1 MNKMQMNKFI
11 KYFKDGTLFSRLK
24 RRLLMNLLPKIFNLL
39 PQKKVK
45 NNKIVFSNFDGSGY
59 GDNPKY
65 IAEYIIENKL
75 NYELVWLIDK
85 NKNIDK
91 SLFPKNI
98 RIVNYI
104 SFSALKEL
112 ASAKI
117 WIDNIRKVFYPR
129 KKKEQIYIQTWHGL
143 FALKMIEKDA
153 TSLPESYIKKA
164 KLDSANIDLILSGC
178 KFKTKIFQNSFWY
191 DGEVAEF
198 GTPRTDIFFDKAKI
212 KNAKK
217 KIYDF
222 YGIDENTKILLY
234 APTFRK
240 TNSLDPYLLD
250 YVYLQKAIEKKFGG
264 DWVIMVRLHPNL
276 VRYMNNLDIPKNVI
290 NASFYMDSQELLCAS
305 EIVISDYSSIVFD
318 YFLLNRPVFLFC
330 TDLQDYTKNDRDF
343 YININELPFDL
354 AENNS
359 EMLKNI
365 ENFQENVYISQIEN
379 FKKKYGF
386 INNGKSCSQLLS
398 WIEKYET
405 TNKN

>member
-1 MNKMQMNKFI
+1 MLLKKIFQYLI
-11 KYFKDGTLFSRLK
+11 DGTLFVRLK
-24 RRLLMNLLPKIFNLL
+24 RRLFILFLPKFFNLL
-39 PQKKVK
+39 KSKTIK
-45 NNKIVFSNFDGSGY
+45 NNKIVLSNFDGSGY
-59 GDNPKY
+59 SDNPKY
-65 IAEYIIENKL
+65 IAEYIISNNL
-75 NYELVWLIDK
+75 DYELVWLVDK

-91 SLFPKNI
+91 SMFPKEI
-98 RIVNYI
+98 KIVESI
-104 SFSALKEL
+104 SFSALQEL
-112 ASAKI
+112 SSAKI
-117 WIDNIRKVFYPR
+117 WIDNTRKIFYPK

-240 TNSLDPYLLD
+240 TNSLEPYLLD
-250 YVYLQKAIEKKFGG
+250 YSALLKTIQNEFGG
-264 DWVIMVRLHPNL
+264 KWIILVRLHPNL
-276 VRYMNNLDIPKNVI
+276 AFYMDKLNISKDVI

-305 EIVISDYSSIVFD
+305 ETVISDYSSIVFD

-343 YININELPFDL
+343 YINIDELPFDL

-359 EMLKNI
+359 ELLKNI
-365 ENFQENVYISQIEN
+365 KNFQENLYKIKIQN
-379 FKKKYGF
+379 FQEKYGF
-386 INNGKSCSQLLS
+386 IENGLSCKNMFE
-398 WIEKYET
+398 WIENEKE
-405 TNKN
+405 